1 MLYGRDRET
10 AELDRLLDATQRG
23 RGDACVLWGDPGIGK
38 TALLRYIEGRAE
50 GLAVLSSR
58 GTRSESAMA
67 FAALHELLWPVLDR
81 VDALPAPQAAA
92 LRAALGLGEGRTDG
106 LLLGAAT
113 LTLLSELA
121 RRRPVLILVDDA
133 QWIDPE
139 SASCLAFVARRLRTE
154 PIALVA
160 AHQGDPAD
168 GRWSGVQ
175 GLRVEPLD
183 EAAAREYLR
192 AEHAELTEPAAKA
205 VLRSAHGNPLAL
217 HEFSGMTDVDPA
229 EGDTLSPGPRLR
241 QAFLATVASLPRAV
255 RTLLLLIAAEDRGDL
270 GTVSTAATAL
280 EIGAETWDQ
289 AIAGRFLDLSGTR
302 VSLRH
307 PLIRGVIY
315 EAALLPE
322 RQAVHRALAASLT
335 GRDDTDRRAW
345 HLAEATLEPDAE
357 VADLLHHSAQRA
369 LARGGCATA
378 SRALRRS
385 AELTPDAAQAGGRY
399 AVAARAA
406 WESGEP
412 ECARDLLTRARSRAP
427 EAVVATLSRGLRG
440 LLEFVHGEQA
450 RAHGLLLADAVI
462 VEDPRLAVQ
471 LAGLALRAAWNIDSP
486 EHWARALGVLDGLPA
501 TGDEQVDLLVKSVR
515 HWWFEEA
522 SPGGQATSEV
532 TQGNDLDLITW
543 LLPPAP
549 IAVAWGLEEQARV
562 CYQGA
567 ADRSKETGMLSARA
581 FLLAQ
586 LGTVELVSGQWAE
599 GRLNVSE
606 GLRLGEDMGAES
618 VVAQAMT
625 VVGWL
630 RSTTEGETAAEG
642 LIRDVRRSRSSRSS
656 RALMSSSYWHQ
667 GVAALGAG
675 RAEDASDLLD
685 RLITPGGEAAH
696 STFAVLAAADAVEAA
711 VRAGR
716 PDGASEWV
724 RLIEEWAE
732 RSGAA
737 WARGA
742 AFRCR
747 ALTAGRAEA
756 EALYPLALAGY
767 AEAGRPFDHART
779 ELLYG
784 EWLRRA
790 RRRAQARGHLR
801 AARETFARLGARDW
815 LARATTELELAGEAG
830 IQAEQ
835 ASGPAP
841 LTPQET
847 RIARLTAQGL
857 TNREIAASLFISPR
871 TVGHHLSSV
880 FLKLGITS
888 RAELRE
894 LAATLSE

>member
-1 MLYGRDRET
+1 VLYGRDWET
-10 AELDRLLDATQRG
+10 AELDRLLDAAQRG
-23 RGDACVLWGDPGIGK
+23 RGGACMLWGDPGIGK

-50 GLAVLSSR
+50 GFAILSSR

-92 LRAALGLGEGRTDG
+92 LRAAFGLGEGGTDS

-160 AHQGDPAD
+160 TVQDDPAG

-175 GLRVEPLD
+175 GLHVEPLD
-183 EAAAREYLR
+183 ETAAHEYLR

-217 HEFSGMTDVDPA
+217 HEFSGMADVDSA
-229 EGDTLSPGPRLR
+229 EGDTLSPGPRLC
-241 QAFLATVASLPRAV
+241 QAFLATVACLPRAA
-255 RTLLLLIAAEDRGDL
+255 RTLLLLVAAEDRGDL

-289 AIAGRFLDLSGTR
+289 AVVGRFLDLSGTR

-307 PLIRGVIY
+307 PLIRSVIY

-322 RQAVHRALAASLT
+322 RQAVHRALAAALA
-335 GRDDTDRRAW
+335 GQDDTDRRAW

-369 LARGGCATA
+369 WARGGCATA

-399 AVAARAA
+399 AGAARAA

-412 ECARDLLTRARSRAP
+412 ECARELLARARSRAP
-427 EAVVATLSRGLRG
+427 EAVVATLSGGLRG

-450 RAHGLLLADAVI
+450 RAHRLLLADALI

-471 LAGLALRAAWNIDSP
+471 LACLALRAAWNIDSP
-486 EHWARALGVLDGLPA
+486 EHWARALDVLDGLPA
-501 TGDEQVDLLVKSVR
+501 TGDEQVDLLVKGVR

-522 SPGGQATSEV
+522 LPGGQAMPEIRP
-532 TQGNDLDLITW
+532 GNDLDLIMW
-543 LLPPAP
+543 LLVPAP
-549 IAVAWGLEEQARV
+549 LAIAWGLEKQARA

-567 ADRSKETGMLSARA
+567 ADRSKETGVLSALA
-581 FLLAQ
+581 FMLPQ
-586 LGTVELVSGQWAE
+586 LGTVDMMAGHWAE
-599 GRLNVSE
+599 ARLNASE
-606 GLRLGEDMGAES
+606 GRRLGEDMGAGS
-618 VVAQAMT
+618 VIAQCLNVM
-625 VVGWL
+625 GWL
-630 RSTTEGETAAEG
+630 TAATEGETATEE
-642 LIRDVRRSRSSRSS
+642 LIREVQRRRSSRSS
-656 RALMSSSYWHQ
+656 RALMGASYWHQ

-675 RAEDASDLLD
+675 RAEDAFDLLD

-696 STFAVLAAADAVEAA
+696 STVAVLAAADAVEAA

-716 PDGASEWV
+716 QDAATEWV
-724 RLIEEWAE
+724 RLIEEWAD

-737 WARGA
+737 WA
-742 AFRCR
+742 
-747 ALTAGRAEA
+747 
-756 EALYPLALAGY
+756 
-767 AEAGRPFDHART
+767 
-779 ELLYG
+779 
-784 EWLRRA
+784 
-790 RRRAQARGHLR
+790 
-801 AARETFARLGARDW
+801 
-815 LARATTELELAGEAG
+815 
-830 IQAEQ
+830 
-835 ASGPAP
+835 
-841 LTPQET
+841 
-847 RIARLTAQGL
+847 
-857 TNREIAASLFISPR
+857 
-871 TVGHHLSSV
+871 
-880 FLKLGITS
+880 
-888 RAELRE
+888 
-894 LAATLSE
+894 

>member
-10 AELDRLLDATQRG
+10 AELDRLIDAALRG

-50 GLAVLSSR
+50 GLAVLRSR

-92 LRAALGLGEGRTDG
+92 LRAAFGLGEGRTDS

-133 QWIDPE
+133 QWIDTE

-154 PIALVA
+154 PITLVA

-175 GLRVEPLD
+175 GLHVEPLD
-183 EAAAREYLR
+183 EAAAHEYLR

-217 HEFSGMTDVDPA
+217 HEFSGMADVDPA

-241 QAFLATVASLPRAV
+241 QAFLATVASLPRAA
-255 RTLLLLIAAEDRGDL
+255 RTLLLLVAAEDRGDL
-270 GTVSTAATAL
+270 GTVNTAATAL
-280 EIGAETWDQ
+280 GIGAETWDQ
-289 AIAGRFLDLSGTR
+289 AVVGRFLDLTGTR

-307 PLIRGVIY
+307 PLIRSVIY

-322 RQAVHRALAASLT
+322 RQAVHRALAAAL
-335 GRDDTDRRAW
+335 GGQDDTDRRAW
-345 HLAEATLEPDAE
+345 HLAEATLESDAE

-369 LARGGCATA
+369 LARGGCAAA

-385 AELTPDAAQAGGRY
+385 AELTPDAVQAGGRY

-412 ECARDLLTRARSRAP
+412 ERARELLAQARSRAP
-427 EAVVATLSRGLRG
+427 EAVVTTLSGGLRG

-450 RAHGLLLADAVI
+450 RAHRLLLAEALI

-471 LAGLALRAAWNIDSP
+471 LACLALRAAWNIDSP

-501 TGDEQVDLLVKSVR
+501 TGDERIDLLVTGFR

-522 SPGGQATSEV
+522 LPDRQAMPEITP
-532 TQGNDLDLITW
+532 GNDLDLLIW
-543 LLPPAP
+543 LMVPAP
-549 IAVAWGLEEQARV
+549 IALAWGLEEQARA

-567 ADRSKETGMLSARA
+567 ADRLKETGVLSGLALLLSQVGLVDMMAGHWPEARI
-581 FLLAQ
+581 
-586 LGTVELVSGQWAE
+586 
-599 GRLNVSE
+599 NVSE
-606 GLRLGEDMGAES
+606 GLRLAEDMGACS
-618 VVAQAMT
+618 VIAQCLNVM
-625 VVGWL
+625 GWL
-630 RSTTEGETAAEG
+630 RAATEGETAADEMVQE
-642 LIRDVRRSRSSRSS
+642 VRRHRSNWSS
-656 RALMSSSYWHQ
+656 RALMGASYWHQ

-685 RLITPGGEAAH
+685 RLITPGGQAAH

-724 RLIEEWAE
+724 RLIEEWAD

-737 WARGA
+737 WAKGA

-747 ALTAGRAEA
+747 ALTAERAEA
-756 EALYPLALAGY
+756 EDLYPLALAGY
-767 AEAGRPFDHART
+767 AEADRPFDHART

-801 AARETFARLGARDW
+801 AARETFARLGAHDW

-835 ASGPAP
+835 ATGPTE

-847 RIARLTAQGL
+847 RIAGLAAQGR
-857 TNREIAASLFISPR
+857 TNKEIAASLFISPR

-888 RAELRE
+888 RTELRE
-894 LAATLSE
+894 LAETLSE

>member
-10 AELDRLLDATQRG
+10 AELDRLLDAAQRG
-23 RGDACVLWGDPGIGK
+23 RGGARVLRGDPGIGK

-50 GLAVLSSR
+50 GLTILSSR

-92 LRAALGLGEGRTDG
+92 LRAAFGLGEGRTDS

-121 RRRPVLILVDDA
+121 RPRPVLILVDDA

-154 PIALVA
+154 SIALVA
-160 AHQGDPAD
+160 TDHGPAE
-168 GRWSGVQ
+168 GRWSGVAEIH
-175 GLRVEPLD
+175 VEPLD
-183 EAAAREYLR
+183 ESAAHAYLR
-192 AEHAELTEPAAKA
+192 AEHAELTDSAVRA

-217 HEFSGMTDVDPA
+217 HEFSGMGGACLAV
-229 EGDTLSPGPRLR
+229 GDTLPPGPMLR
-241 QAFLATVASLPRAV
+241 QAFLATVASLPTAA
-255 RTLLLLIAAEDRGDL
+255 RTLLLLVAAEDRGDL
-270 GTVSTAATAL
+270 GTVSAAATVL
-280 EIGAETWDQ
+280 EIGPETWDQ
-289 AIAGRFLDLSGTR
+289 AVVDRFLDLSGTR

-307 PLIRGVIY
+307 PLIRSVIY
-315 EAALLPE
+315 EAAPVLE
-322 RQAVHRALAASLT
+322 RQAVHRALAAVLA
-335 GRDDTDRRAW
+335 GGDDMDRRAW

-357 VADLLHHSAQRA
+357 VADLLHRSAQRV

-378 SRALRRS
+378 SRVLRRS
-385 AELTPDAAQAGGRY
+385 AELTPDRELSGRRY
-399 AVAARAA
+399 AEAARAA
-406 WESGEP
+406 WQSGEP
-412 ECARDLLTRARSRAP
+412 EPARELLTRARSLAA

-471 LAGLALRAAWNIDSP
+471 LTCLALRAAWNIDSP

-501 TGDEQVDLLVKSVR
+501 TGDEQVDLLVKGVR
-515 HWWFEEA
+515 HWWFEGA
-522 SPGGQATSEV
+522 LPGGQAMPEI
-532 TQGNDLDLITW
+532 TQGDDLDLITW
-543 LLPPAP
+543 LLLPAP
-549 IAVAWGLEEQARV
+549 IAIAWGLEEQARV

-567 ADRSKETGMLSARA
+567 ADRSKETGTLSARA

-586 LGTVELVSGQWAE
+586 LGTVELMSGRWAE

-618 VVAQAMT
+618 VIAQAMT

-630 RSTTEGETAAEG
+630 RSTTEGETAAEE
-642 LIRDVRRSRSSRSS
+642 LIRDARRSRSSRSS
-656 RALMSSSYWHQ
+656 RALTGSSYWYQ

-675 RAEDASDLLD
+675 RAADASELLD
-685 RLITPGGEAAH
+685 RLITPGGEGEH

-716 PDGASEWV
+716 HDATTEWM
-724 RLIEEWAE
+724 RLIEEWAD
-732 RSGAA
+732 RSGAD

-747 ALTAGRAEA
+747 GLTTEGDEA
-756 EALYPLALAGY
+756 EDFYTLALAGY
-767 AEAGRPFDHART
+767 AAADRPFDHART

-801 AARETFARLGARDW
+801 AARETFAQLGAHEW
-815 LARATTELELAGEAG
+815 QARAEAELALAGETG
-830 IQAEQ
+830 TRAEQ
-835 ASGPAP
+835 ASGPTP

-847 RIARLTAQGL
+847 RIARLAAQGL

-894 LAATLSE
+894 RAATLGE